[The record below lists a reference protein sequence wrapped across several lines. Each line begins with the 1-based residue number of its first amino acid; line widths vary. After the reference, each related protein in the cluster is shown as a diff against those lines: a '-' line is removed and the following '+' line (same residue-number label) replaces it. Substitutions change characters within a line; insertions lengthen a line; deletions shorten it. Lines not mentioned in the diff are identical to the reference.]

1 MTDPMSRIRIVLMS
15 TTHPGNIGSTARA
28 MKNMGLSRLYLV
40 EPKRFPAPEAEW
52 LAAGAWDVLQSAVVV
67 PTLHDAIAD
76 CHLVVGTSA
85 RERNIP
91 WPLFTARESAQQLIG
106 EPQGTEIAVV
116 FGREDRGLTNE
127 ELRLCHHHV
136 YIPSS
141 DRYPA
146 LNVSAAVQVIC
157 YELRMAALE
166 QAGSNPIPLK
176 TWDMPPATVEDME
189 HFHQHLER
197 VLTSLGFIDPV
208 NPRQT
213 ATRMR
218 RLFGRLR
225 PDHMEL
231 AMLRGVLSETEK
243 LLEITGDGKGNSA
256 GNSAGNK

>member
-1 MTDPMSRIRIVLMS
+1 MTDPFAHIRIVLMN
-15 TTHPGNIGSTARA
+15 TTHPGNIGAAARA

-52 LAAGAWDVLQSAVVV
+52 LAAGAGDVLRSAVVV
-67 PTLHDAIAD
+67 PTLPDAIGD

-91 WPLFTARESAQQLIG
+91 WPLFIARDSAAQLVA
-106 EPQGTEIAVV
+106 EPPATEIAVV

-141 DRYPA
+141 EKYSA

-157 YELRMAALE
+157 YELRMAWLAT
-166 QAGSNPIPLK
+166 NPSAAPVLK
-176 TWDMPPATVEDME
+176 GWDIPPANLQDME
-189 HFHQHLER
+189 HFFAHLDR
-197 VLTSLGFIDPV
+197 VLGDLGFIDEA

-213 ATRMR
+213 STRMR
-218 RLFGRLR
+218 RLFSRLR
-225 PDHMEL
+225 PDQMEL
-231 AMLRGVLSETEK
+231 SMLRGVLSEADR
-243 LLEITGDGKGNSA
+243 LLAATRSTRPVQE
-256 GNSAGNK
+256 

>member
-1 MTDPMSRIRIVLMS
+1 MTDPFAHIRIVLMN
-15 TTHPGNIGSTARA
+15 TTHPGNIGAAARA

-40 EPKRFPAPEAEW
+40 EPRRFPAPEAEW
-52 LAAGAWDVLQSAVVV
+52 LAAGAGDVLRSAVVV
-67 PTLHDAIAD
+67 PTLQAAIGD

-91 WPLFTARESAQQLIG
+91 WPLFVARDSATQLMA
-106 EPQGTEIAVV
+106 EPSTSQIAVV

-127 ELRLCHHHV
+127 ELRMCQHHV

-141 DRYPA
+141 EKYAA

-157 YELRMAALE
+157 YELRMAWMA
-166 QAGSNPIPLK
+166 ANPEAAPPLRG
-176 TWDMPPATVEDME
+176 WDVPPATLDDME
-189 HFHQHLER
+189 HFFAHLDR
-197 VLTSLGFIDPV
+197 VLTDLGFIDPA

-213 ATRMR
+213 STRMR

-243 LLEITGDGKGNSA
+243 LLAAPQSTRPVQDC
-256 GNSAGNK
+256 

>member
-1 MTDPMSRIRIVLMS
+1 MSDVLSRIRIVLMN

-40 EPKRFPAPEAEW
+40 EPRRFPAPEAEW

-67 PTLHDAIAD
+67 PTLQDAIGD

-91 WPLFTARESAQQLIG
+91 WPLYTARESAERLLA
-106 EPQGTEIAVV
+106 EPAGSEIAVV
-116 FGREDRGLTNE
+116 FGREDRGLTND
-127 ELRLCHHHV
+127 ELRLCQHHV

-141 DRYPA
+141 DQYPA

-157 YELRMAALE
+157 YELRMAWLASSPDQAPALK
-166 QAGSNPIPLK
+166 S
-176 TWDMPPATVEDME
+176 WDVPPATINDME
-189 HFHQHLER
+189 HFYAHLDR
-197 VLTSLGFIDPV
+197 VLTELGFIDPA

-213 ATRMR
+213 STRMR
-218 RLFGRLR
+218 RLFGRMR

-231 AMLRGVLSETEK
+231 AMLRGVLAETERLIAAADASK
-243 LLEITGDGKGNSA
+243 CGHA
-256 GNSAGNK
+256 P